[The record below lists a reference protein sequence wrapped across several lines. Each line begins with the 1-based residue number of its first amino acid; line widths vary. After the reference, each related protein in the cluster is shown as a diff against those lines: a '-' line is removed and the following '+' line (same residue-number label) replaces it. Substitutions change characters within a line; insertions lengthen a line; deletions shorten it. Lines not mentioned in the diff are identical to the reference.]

1 MADRVRSWRTI
12 ALTSLCALVTL
23 CAVDAG
29 LHWVAPPKPLLEID
43 EAVEQVREGD
53 PTVLVLGSS
62 HARSFVVLGR
72 VLAERTGG
80 AERVQPVP
88 VEWGKYTPYLW
99 TLQHRLLP
107 LIDERDARG
116 TLVRPSLKRAV
127 IVTEW
132 WDSTTLDGGNGTIT
146 MSLPARAWRWKD
158 FLADLFEN
166 NLTPYNQN
174 FLQRVW
180 RDVWPWSVL
189 VQDRGHENIARAIRD
204 ALKKPDPSVA
214 RQAYDDRIQMW
225 QTMIETGEARICDP
239 EQMAALEQI
248 VAIFKERGLDLTLL
262 LYPRKPG
269 TLTEKA
275 KATTL
280 ARFSERMK
288 TFADQHAMRFVDQ
301 TWQNPLT
308 DDDFADDFDHILP
321 DGNLR
326 WSEWSLAGGL
336 SFLVGEPRTAGGAR

>member
-1 MADRVRSWRTI
+1 MADGVRNWRTLVVT
-12 ALTSLCALVTL
+12 ALCALVTL
-23 CAVDAG
+23 GAVDAG

-43 EAVEQVREGD
+43 EAVQQYREGD

-72 VLAERTGG
+72 VLAERTNG

-99 TLQHRLLP
+99 TLQNRVLP
-107 LIDERDARG
+107 LLDERDAG
-116 TLVRPSLKRAV
+116 GKLVRPSLKRVV

-146 MSLPARAWRWKD
+146 MSLPARAWQWRD
-158 FLADLFEN
+158 FLADLFQN

-180 RDVWPWSVL
+180 RGWWPWSAL
-189 VQDRGHENIARAIRD
+189 VQDRGHENIARGLRD
-204 ALKKPDPSVA
+204 ALKEADPVA
-214 RQAYDDRIQMW
+214 VRKAYDDRIRMW
-225 QTMIETGEARICDP
+225 QTMIEEGETKLCDP
-239 EQMAALEQI
+239 EQMAALDQI
-248 VAIFKERGLDLTLL
+248 VALLQERNLDVTLL

-275 KATTL
+275 VTTTL
-280 ARFSERMK
+280 FRFSSLMK
-288 TFADQHAMRFVDQ
+288 DFADRHGLRFVDQ
-301 TWQNPLT
+301 TWRNPLA
-308 DDDFADDFDHILP
+308 DADFADDFDHILP
-321 DGNLR
+321 DGNRR
-326 WSEWSLAGGL
+326 WAEWSLAGEL
-336 SFLVGEPRTAGGAR
+336 SFLVGQPRTAGGAR